1 METSLKKRYLFDFDS
16 LVDIKIGCVRYIL
29 NSKKLNTSYI
39 KPYMLEP
46 TLTLL
51 KQLSVGSVER
61 NPVKWILK
69 NEYSDSADDIYKEL
83 LMDHY
88 DSVLNNALSTD
99 IFKLVRYTKKAKDFG
114 ALYVASE
121 TGSYND
127 DKWTYNPKNQTNEAF
142 DEVLSVFAPLAQ
154 VAKEAKSCMSL
165 EGAWGHC
172 MYSPEQMAKLIKEID
187 TGYVRTT
194 VDIYNYLYIDN
205 YEERYNIF
213 HKCLDLFGDKIVIFH
228 IKDFVPEGDHLTE
241 VALGKG
247 IMGWDKIIPEIRSNL
262 PNSLLVFEGVK
273 DLIPSLEYFK
283 TLL

>member
-69 NEYSDSADDIYKEL
+69 DEYSDSADDIYKEL

-88 DSVLNNALSTD
+88 DSVLNNAISTD

-114 ALYVASE
+114 IETVINCFSE
-121 TGSYND
+121 KQKVMLKSVLTDKTDVVYADNVNDLSSYNCLYLSD
-127 DKWTYNPKNQTNEAF
+127 IERLSMYTHIYGRIVYIHNTINIYDADGSLKNDVLKYNGK
-142 DEVLSVFAPLAQ
+142 VV
-154 VAKEAKSCMSL
+154 
-165 EGAWGHC
+165 
-172 MYSPEQMAKLIKEID
+172 IK
-187 TGYVRTT
+187 T
-194 VDIYNYLYIDN
+194 VDPYIGIPLYI
-205 YEERYNIF
+205 
-213 HKCLDLFGDKIVIFH
+213 KPSK
-228 IKDFVPEGDHLTE
+228 KDEDEGDVQYEL
-241 VALGKG
+241 
-247 IMGWDKIIPEIRSNL
+247 
-262 PNSLLVFEGVK
+262 
-273 DLIPSLEYFK
+273 
-283 TLL
+283 

>member
-69 NEYSDSADDIYKEL
+69 DEYSDSADDIYKEL

-88 DSVLNNALSTD
+88 DSVLNNAISTD

-114 ALYVASE
+114 IETVINCFSE
-121 TGSYND
+121 KQKVMLKSVLTDKTDVVYADNVNDLSSYNCLYLSD
-127 DKWTYNPKNQTNEAF
+127 IERLSMYTHIYGRIVYIHNTINIYDADGSLKNDVLKYNGK
-142 DEVLSVFAPLAQ
+142 VV
-154 VAKEAKSCMSL
+154 
-165 EGAWGHC
+165 
-172 MYSPEQMAKLIKEID
+172 IK
-187 TGYVRTT
+187 T
-194 VDIYNYLYIDN
+194 VDPYIGIPLYI
-205 YEERYNIF
+205 
-213 HKCLDLFGDKIVIFH
+213 KPSK
-228 IKDFVPEGDHLTE
+228 KDENEGDVQYEL
-241 VALGKG
+241 
-247 IMGWDKIIPEIRSNL
+247 
-262 PNSLLVFEGVK
+262 
-273 DLIPSLEYFK
+273 
-283 TLL
+283 

>member
-69 NEYSDSADDIYKEL
+69 DEYSDSADDIYKEL

-88 DSVLNNALSTD
+88 DSVLNNAISTD

-114 ALYVASE
+114 IETVINCFSE
-121 TGSYND
+121 KQKVMLKSVLTDKTDVVYADNVNDLSSYNCLYLSD
-127 DKWTYNPKNQTNEAF
+127 IERLSMYTHIYGRIIYIHNTINIYDADGSLKNDVLKYNGK
-142 DEVLSVFAPLAQ
+142 VV
-154 VAKEAKSCMSL
+154 
-165 EGAWGHC
+165 
-172 MYSPEQMAKLIKEID
+172 IK
-187 TGYVRTT
+187 T
-194 VDIYNYLYIDN
+194 VDPYIGIPLYI
-205 YEERYNIF
+205 
-213 HKCLDLFGDKIVIFH
+213 KPSK
-228 IKDFVPEGDHLTE
+228 KDEDEGDVQYEL
-241 VALGKG
+241 
-247 IMGWDKIIPEIRSNL
+247 
-262 PNSLLVFEGVK
+262 
-273 DLIPSLEYFK
+273 
-283 TLL
+283 

>member
-69 NEYSDSADDIYKEL
+69 DEYSDSADDIYKEL

-88 DSVLNNALSTD
+88 DSVLNNAISTD

-114 ALYVASE
+114 IETVINCFSEKQKVMLKSVLTDKTDVVYVDNVNDLS
-121 TGSYND
+121 SYNCLYLSD
-127 DKWTYNPKNQTNEAF
+127 IERLSMYTHIYGRIVYIHNTINIYDADGSLKNDVLKYNGK
-142 DEVLSVFAPLAQ
+142 VV
-154 VAKEAKSCMSL
+154 
-165 EGAWGHC
+165 
-172 MYSPEQMAKLIKEID
+172 IK
-187 TGYVRTT
+187 T
-194 VDIYNYLYIDN
+194 VDPYIGIPLYI
-205 YEERYNIF
+205 
-213 HKCLDLFGDKIVIFH
+213 KSSK
-228 IKDFVPEGDHLTE
+228 KDEDEGDVQYEL
-241 VALGKG
+241 
-247 IMGWDKIIPEIRSNL
+247 
-262 PNSLLVFEGVK
+262 
-273 DLIPSLEYFK
+273 
-283 TLL
+283 

>member
-69 NEYSDSADDIYKEL
+69 DEYNDSADDIYKEL

-88 DSVLNNALSTD
+88 DSALNNAISTD

-114 ALYVASE
+114 IETVINCFSEKQKVMLKSVLTDKTDIVYVDNVNDLS
-121 TGSYND
+121 SYNCLYLSD
-127 DKWTYNPKNQTNEAF
+127 IERLSMYTHIYGRIVYIHNTINIYDADGSLKNDVLKYNGK
-142 DEVLSVFAPLAQ
+142 VV
-154 VAKEAKSCMSL
+154 
-165 EGAWGHC
+165 
-172 MYSPEQMAKLIKEID
+172 IK
-187 TGYVRTT
+187 T
-194 VDIYNYLYIDN
+194 VDPYIGIPLYIKPNKKDEDKGDVQ
-205 YEERYNIF
+205 YE
-213 HKCLDLFGDKIVIFH
+213 L
-228 IKDFVPEGDHLTE
+228 
-241 VALGKG
+241 
-247 IMGWDKIIPEIRSNL
+247 
-262 PNSLLVFEGVK
+262 
-273 DLIPSLEYFK
+273 
-283 TLL
+283 

>member
-69 NEYSDSADDIYKEL
+69 DEYSDSADDIYKEL

-88 DSVLNNALSTD
+88 DSVLNNAISTD

-114 ALYVASE
+114 IETVINCFSEKQKVMLKSVLTDKTDVVYVDNVNDLS
-121 TGSYND
+121 SYNCLYLSD
-127 DKWTYNPKNQTNEAF
+127 IERLSMYTHIYGRIVYIHNTINIYDADGSLKNDVLKYNGK
-142 DEVLSVFAPLAQ
+142 VV
-154 VAKEAKSCMSL
+154 
-165 EGAWGHC
+165 
-172 MYSPEQMAKLIKEID
+172 IK
-187 TGYVRTT
+187 T
-194 VDIYNYLYIDN
+194 VDPYIGIPLYI
-205 YEERYNIF
+205 
-213 HKCLDLFGDKIVIFH
+213 KPSK
-228 IKDFVPEGDHLTE
+228 KDEDEGDVQYEL
-241 VALGKG
+241 
-247 IMGWDKIIPEIRSNL
+247 
-262 PNSLLVFEGVK
+262 
-273 DLIPSLEYFK
+273 
-283 TLL
+283 

>member
-69 NEYSDSADDIYKEL
+69 DEYSDSTDDIYKEL

-88 DSVLNNALSTD
+88 DSVLNNAISTD

-114 ALYVASE
+114 IETVINCFSEKQKVMLKSVLTDKTDIVYVDNVNDLS
-121 TGSYND
+121 SYNCLYLSD
-127 DKWTYNPKNQTNEAF
+127 IERLSMYTHIYGRIVYIHNTINIYDADGSLKNDVLKYNGK
-142 DEVLSVFAPLAQ
+142 VV
-154 VAKEAKSCMSL
+154 
-165 EGAWGHC
+165 
-172 MYSPEQMAKLIKEID
+172 IK
-187 TGYVRTT
+187 T
-194 VDIYNYLYIDN
+194 VDPYIGIPLYIKPNKKDEDKGDVQ
-205 YEERYNIF
+205 YE
-213 HKCLDLFGDKIVIFH
+213 L
-228 IKDFVPEGDHLTE
+228 
-241 VALGKG
+241 
-247 IMGWDKIIPEIRSNL
+247 
-262 PNSLLVFEGVK
+262 
-273 DLIPSLEYFK
+273 
-283 TLL
+283 